1 MPKPKQ
7 HVGNV
12 SVPASAFNELMQA
25 YGLKQKS
32 HLMNEC
38 LRQLESTHP
47 SEFKVSWITQWPTR
61 QPERVPVT
69 KAVPKVLWE
78 LLSTKWGMD
87 NASELL
93 RYGLYIMYA
102 KRFDCLSAQDKQLE
116 DDVKRAMDLLKQRR
130 EQERTLGYDSF
141 PPVSAARSSETSVLP
156 IEEIDYEKERQQL
169 AELGQQ
175 PVLPVG
181 LTVVKE

>member
-116 DDVKRAMDLLKQRR
+116 DDVRRGMELLKQRR
-130 EQERTLGYDSF
+130 EQEKTLGYDSF
-141 PPVSAARSSETSVLP
+141 PPVSAALASNNDDADTKELKLVTELEQQAVLP
-156 IEEIDYEKERQQL
+156 T
-169 AELGQQ
+169 
-175 PVLPVG
+175 G
-181 LTVVKE
+181 LETVKEGDPS